1 MSNDAQNPADP
12 EGSELVGEY
21 VRILLRGKV
30 WYGNYQI
37 EGVQKRISLR
47 TSNKKRATL
56 MAKRIDSDLAAGTS
70 KPAIVTPTVA
80 AVTAAY
86 WEKLKADDLAPKTL
100 AKYDMLLKRIAALAE
115 ERRVRDAGG
124 LDLAFVDAYRAM
136 PANAGAKPKTV
147 YGETV
152 FLRQVERFAVS
163 RKMVPDD
170 PSANLRN
177 KKPRPSRQ
185 PCWSAGEVAQILAA
199 ATADLRPVFTLL
211 AETRM
216 RFGELQWLT
225 GDDVDLNLKN
235 PEICI
240 RAKDRWRPKTR
251 DQRTIPV
258 SLVAKEVLQ
267 SMPRK
272 WRWVVTMPRSKAVP
286 VEGRQWTERRL
297 LGALKRVLKGLG
309 LVGKLHTL
317 RHYFVSD
324 ALLNGVPQPI
334 AQEWAG
340 HLDPTVL
347 EMYTHVNRKD
357 SQAAMEHLSEAKS
370 NLQKPKETKDGK
382 KPDSAQS

>member
-1 MSNDAQNPADP
+1 
-12 EGSELVGEY
+12 
-21 VRILLRGKV
+21 
-30 WYGNYQI
+30 
-37 EGVQKRISLR
+37 
-47 TSNKKRATL
+47 
-56 MAKRIDSDLAAGTS
+56 
-70 KPAIVTPTVA
+70 
-80 AVTAAY
+80 
-86 WEKLKADDLAPKTL
+86 
-100 AKYDMLLKRIAALAE
+100 
-115 ERRVRDAGG
+115 
-124 LDLAFVDAYRAM
+124 
-136 PANAGAKPKTV
+136 
-147 YGETV
+147 
-152 FLRQVERFAVS
+152 
-163 RKMVPDD
+163 MVPDD
-170 PSANLRN
+170 PLANLRN

-340 HLDPTVL
+340 HLDPTIL

-357 SQAAMEHLSEAKS
+357 SQAAMELLSEAKS